1 MGLTGFTPRFTTGLS
16 GFLGGHHIRLPV
28 EFRNR
33 CQNAFQDGFHSGFH
47 SSFPYGF
54 HSRFLLWSHSGFHSF
69 VGICCVHVCVSFGYC
84 GPSQLTFHMV
94 AIVPTRQDFR
104 RVCLALYCVLSAFL
118 LRTYYG
124 LLALAF
130 WGKRQ
135 PFSRGTIGLRWA
147 SHYPAGVCSLSHVHC
162 ARLTLAK
169 FCCGAL
175 SRFAPLEAFAAMR
188 TTPLTTPP
196 WSPWWHGACCS

>member
-1 MGLTGFTPRFTTGLS
+1 M
-16 GFLGGHHIRLPV
+16 
-28 EFRNR
+28 
-33 CQNAFQDGFHSGFH
+33 
-47 SSFPYGF
+47 
-54 HSRFLLWSHSGFHSF
+54 
-69 VGICCVHVCVSFGYC
+69 
-84 GPSQLTFHMV
+84 
-94 AIVPTRQDFR
+94 
-104 RVCLALYCVLSAFL
+104 ALYCVLSAFL
-118 LRTYYG
+118 LSTYYR

-175 SRFAPLEAFAAMR
+175 SCFAPLEAFAAMR

-196 WSPWWHGACCS
+196 LVPMVARRLLLLRGGCRLPLHLRIVSRLQARLGVAVFPLTGLSLLFPGFFLSLRRPFHLAYP

>member
-1 MGLTGFTPRFTTGLS
+1 
-16 GFLGGHHIRLPV
+16 
-28 EFRNR
+28 
-33 CQNAFQDGFHSGFH
+33 
-47 SSFPYGF
+47 
-54 HSRFLLWSHSGFHSF
+54 
-69 VGICCVHVCVSFGYC
+69 
-84 GPSQLTFHMV
+84 MV

-118 LRTYYG
+118 FRTYYG

-162 ARLTLAK
+162 ARLTFAK
-169 FCCGAL
+169 FRCGAL
-175 SRFAPLEAFAAMR
+175 SCFAPLEAFAAMW
-188 TTPLTTPP
+188 TTSLTNPPGPHGGTAPVALEGGLQAAASLVYCFTPPSPAQGGCFPVNWLVPVVSWFLPLT
-196 WSPWWHGACCS
+196 